1 MTQSQQL
8 MLDQQ
13 DRDAMNHES
22 LDEFLAAVEKRA
34 WQMAWLATHNR
45 DDALDAVQDSMLAFV
60 KKYANKPAAERRP
73 LFYRI
78 LSNRLRD
85 YGRRQGT
92 RKRWV
97 SSWLRWFDDEQQ
109 AEVDWEPPDLHGTSP
124 DQALSNEAMLEVTES
139 LLRTLPAR
147 QREAFLLREWE
158 GLDVASTATAMGISS
173 GSVKTHY
180 FRAIQKLRTA
190 LEDFR

>member
-1 MTQSQQL
+1 MLNQHQQSAT
-8 MLDQQ
+8 
-13 DRDAMNHES
+13 DADES
-22 LDEFLAAVEKRA
+22 LNDFLAAVEKRA

-60 KKYANKPAAERRP
+60 KKYADKPAAERRP

-85 YGRRQGT
+85 YGRRQTT

-97 SSWLRWFDDEQQ
+97 SAWFSWFDEDQQ
-109 AEVDWEPPDLHGTSP
+109 AQVDWEPPDVHGELP
-124 DQALSNEAMLEVTES
+124 EQALNNQHMLEATEA
-139 LLRTLPAR
+139 LLRSLPSR

-158 GLDVASTATAMGISS
+158 GLDVARTATAMGVTP